1 MKEEDMVYRIKAA
14 IQKNVSMISMSLAQ
28 SLSFMCD
35 WSSGDFHVKNIASLQ
50 ALRADIVTV
59 VESLNAFQ
67 GNQWKKLR
75 MDEIL
80 EILLALCTVITDNH
94 SGDFVI
100 RKGSIDNESASSLLF
115 VLYFSKEQSAIISN
129 RVDKEYVA

>member
-1 MKEEDMVYRIKAA
+1 MKEEDMVYGIKAA

-59 VESLNAFQ
+59 VSAGNLGKYYLN
-67 GNQWKKLR
+67 
-75 MDEIL
+75 
-80 EILLALCTVITDNH
+80 
-94 SGDFVI
+94 
-100 RKGSIDNESASSLLF
+100 
-115 VLYFSKEQSAIISN
+115 
-129 RVDKEYVA
+129 YVAKVALWCLTIASCTSKSEFMSTLTFKSDSARTNSFEIW